1 MQIRKIHIFNT
12 LTKQH
17 FCCEQL
23 FNIISSGFQQQ
34 MTAKDL
40 ISSGIEWNKL
50 SYFGINSYFYA
61 TKIAE
66 IGFMIEFAGT
76 YSATIDDKGRIV
88 LPASFKKELG
98 DLASEPLVMEKNL
111 HRECLD
117 IHPEKFWRKR
127 VEDFKSTL
135 DPFDEDDD
143 ALLQFFYQNFTKVTM
158 APNGRIN
165 IPDAYL
171 KYANLKKG
179 AEFIGMGES
188 IRLLSDS
195 KSGKLDMSKA
205 DFLQKLKGKR
215 QKKA

>member
-1 MQIRKIHIFNT
+1 MI
-12 LTKQH
+12 L
-17 FCCEQL
+17 
-23 FNIISSGFQQQ
+23 SGFQQQ
-34 MTAKDL
+34 MAANVL
-40 ISSGIEWNKL
+40 ISSVIEWNKL

-61 TKIAE
+61 TKKGKID
-66 IGFMIEFAGT
+66 FMIEFAGT

-98 DLASEPLVMEKNL
+98 DLATEPLVVEKNL
-111 HRECLD
+111 HRDCLD

-158 APNGRIN
+158 APNGRLN

-171 KYANLKKG
+171 EYANLEKG

-188 IRLLSDS
+188 IRLLSAN
-195 KSGKLDMSKA
+195 KTGKQDMIRA
-205 DFLQKLKGKR
+205 EFLQKLKEKR
-215 QKKA
+215 QKKV